1 MYSNFLRHPSAPPG
15 GAAARTLK
23 TTELGESAN
32 VNLIMKTQP
41 NALEITEANFS
52 KTTFLLEQLLQKKIS

>member
-1 MYSNFLRHPSAPPG
+1 MIQGKLLQTKFNIKKKMYSNFLRHPSAPPD

-32 VNLIMKTQP
+32 VNLIMKT
-41 NALEITEANFS
+41 
-52 KTTFLLEQLLQKKIS
+52 